1 MGTGVFGAGDRGI
14 RIKGVVM
21 RKKAGKAVI
30 YFLVLMLC
38 CTVAARAASSITVAK
53 VKTAKVGKGVLTQL
67 VTGSGTVTAKEQYSQ
82 SLPEGQK
89 VKKVLVKPQTTV
101 EAGQALIQLDMDY
114 LAEKI
119 EEKSREI
126 EKLNLQLE
134 QQKLAG
140 QEDARTPE
148 TAQAQI
154 ALNNAEIL
162 LEQAQADYDQAAAEY
177 ENLVNDP
184 PAADSGQT
192 QNGGLDSGQDV
203 DQGEGPDT
211 AGQTSQGGN
220 SSGAGEYEKWE
231 QEVQAAKDKM
241 QSAADTLN
249 SQAISY
255 NQAVEQY
262 ELASQNEANT
272 RQNEEKKKKSNTLT
286 VEGIQVDIE
295 GAQAALKKLTDIQ
308 NAEGIVSAASSGI
321 FQSAGVTEGDVTAGT
336 EQIIIASQAA
346 EAKGLIDQA
355 DVGKI
360 QEGDKISI
368 KFSGNTDTLE
378 VKAERF
384 EQVSAQET
392 PSKEEE
398 GQAGS
403 GGMVW
408 YGQAGEK
415 ELKTGTSF
423 TYEASKESGS
433 YEQVIPL
440 SALHQAQG
448 QTFVLTAEARDGILG
463 QVYTAVSVPVTV
475 LDKDDKSA
483 AVKSAL
489 NNKSLIIVESSKYVE
504 EGNQVRLE

>member
-101 EAGQALIQLDMDY
+101 EAGQALVQLDMDY

-119 EEKSREI
+119 EEKNREI

-177 ENLVNDP
+177 ENLANDP
-184 PAADSGQT
+184 PAA
-192 QNGGLDSGQDV
+192 DSGQDV

-262 ELASQNEANT
+262 ELASQNEANA

-360 QEGDKISI
+360 QEGDKINI

-384 EQVSAQET
+384 EQASAQET
-392 PSKEEE
+392 SSKEEE

-408 YGQAGEK
+408 YGQTGEK

-440 SALHQAQG
+440 SALHQVQG

-463 QVYTAVSVPVTV
+463 QVYTAISVPVTV

>member
-1 MGTGVFGAGDRGI
+1 
-14 RIKGVVM
+14 M

-101 EAGQALIQLDMDY
+101 EAGQALVQLDMDY

-119 EEKSREI
+119 EEKNREI

-162 LEQAQADYDQAAAEY
+162 LEQAQADFDQAAAEY
-177 ENLVNDP
+177 ENLANDP

-211 AGQTSQGGN
+211 AGEISQGGN

-360 QEGDKISI
+360 QEGDKINI

-378 VKAERF
+378 VRAERF

-408 YGQAGEK
+408 YGQGGEK

-440 SALHQAQG
+440 SALHQVQG

>member
-1 MGTGVFGAGDRGI
+1 
-14 RIKGVVM
+14 M

-53 VKTAKVGKGVLTQL
+53 VKTTKVGKGVLTQL
-67 VTGSGTVTAKEQYSQ
+67 VTGSGTVTPKEQYSQ

-89 VKKVLVKPQTTV
+89 VKKILVKPQTAV
-101 EAGQALIQLDMDY
+101 EAGQALVQLDMDY

-119 EEKSREI
+119 EEKNREI
-126 EKLNLQLE
+126 EKLKLQLE

-162 LEQAQADYDQAAAEY
+162 LQQAQADYDQAAAEY
-177 ENLVNDP
+177 ESLANDP
-184 PAADSGQT
+184 PAADSGQA
-192 QNGGLDSGQDV
+192 QDSSQAQDSGLSG
-203 DQGEGPDT
+203 DQGEGSDT
-211 AGQTSQGGN
+211 AGETPQSGN
-220 SSGAGEYEKWE
+220 ASGAGEYEQWE

-262 ELASQNEANT
+262 NLASQNEANAQ
-272 RQNEEKKKKSNTLT
+272 QNEEKKKRSNSLT
-286 VEGIQVDIE
+286 VEGIQVDME
-295 GAQAALKKLTDIQ
+295 GAEAALKKLTDIQ
-308 NAEGIVSAASSGI
+308 NAEGIVSAAAAGI
-321 FQSAGVTEGDVTAGT
+321 FQSAGVTEGAVTAGT
-336 EQIIIASQAA
+336 EQIVIASQAA
-346 EAKGLIDQA
+346 EVKGFIDQA

-360 QEGDKISI
+360 QEGDKINV
-368 KFSGNTDTLE
+368 KLSGNTEALE

-392 PSKEEE
+392 PSQE
-398 GQAGS
+398 GADQADT

-408 YGQAGEK
+408 YGQVGEK
-415 ELKTGTSF
+415 QLKTGTSF
-423 TYEASKESGS
+423 TYEASRESGS

-440 SALHQAQG
+440 GSLHQVQG
-448 QTFVLTAEARDGILG
+448 QTYVLTAEVRDGILG

-475 LDKDDKSA
+475 LDKDDKYA

-489 NNKSLIIVESSKYVE
+489 SGKSLIITESSKYVE

>member
-1 MGTGVFGAGDRGI
+1 
-14 RIKGVVM
+14 M
-21 RKKAGKAVI
+21 RQTPGRTKK
-30 YFLVLMLC
+30 
-38 CTVAARAASSITVAK
+38 
-53 VKTAKVGKGVLTQL
+53 
-67 VTGSGTVTAKEQYSQ
+67 
-82 SLPEGQK
+82 
-89 VKKVLVKPQTTV
+89 
-101 EAGQALIQLDMDY
+101 
-114 LAEKI
+114 
-119 EEKSREI
+119 
-126 EKLNLQLE
+126 
-134 QQKLAG
+134 
-140 QEDARTPE
+140 
-148 TAQAQI
+148 
-154 ALNNAEIL
+154 
-162 LEQAQADYDQAAAEY
+162 
-177 ENLVNDP
+177 
-184 PAADSGQT
+184 
-192 QNGGLDSGQDV
+192 
-203 DQGEGPDT
+203 
-211 AGQTSQGGN
+211 
-220 SSGAGEYEKWE
+220 
-231 QEVQAAKDKM
+231 
-241 QSAADTLN
+241 
-249 SQAISY
+249 
-255 NQAVEQY
+255 
-262 ELASQNEANT
+262 
-272 RQNEEKKKKSNTLT
+272 KKKKSNTLT

>member
-1 MGTGVFGAGDRGI
+1 
-14 RIKGVVM
+14 M
-21 RKKAGKAVI
+21 RKKAGKAMI

-38 CTVAARAASSITVAK
+38 CTVAARAASSMTVAK

-67 VTGSGTVTAKEQYSQ
+67 VAGSGTVTAKEQYSQ

-89 VKKVLVKPQTTV
+89 VKKILVKPQTPV
-101 EAGQALIQLDMDY
+101 EAGQVLVQLDMDY
-114 LAEKI
+114 LAEKL
-119 EEKSREI
+119 EEKNREI
-126 EKLNLQLE
+126 EKLKLQLE

-154 ALNNAEIL
+154 ALNHAEIL

-177 ENLVNDP
+177 ESLANNP
-184 PAADSGQT
+184 PETDGSQAQDSGLFD
-192 QNGGLDSGQDV
+192 G
-203 DQGEGPDT
+203 QGEDSDT
-211 AGQTSQGGN
+211 AGETSQSGN
-220 SSGAGEYEKWE
+220 ASGAGEYEQWE

-262 ELASQNEANT
+262 DLASQNEANAQ
-272 RQNEEKKKKSNTLT
+272 QNEEKKKRSNSLT
-286 VEGIQVDIE
+286 VEGIQVDME

-321 FQSAGVTEGDVTAGT
+321 FQSAGVTEGVVTTGT
-336 EQIIIASQAA
+336 EQIIIASQAI
-346 EAKGLIDQA
+346 EVKGVIDQA

-360 QEGDKISI
+360 QEGDKINI
-368 KFSGNTDTLE
+368 NFSGNAENLE

-392 PSKEEE
+392 SSQEGE
-398 GQAGS
+398 GQAEA

-415 ELKTGTSF
+415 KLKAGTSF
-423 TYEASKESGS
+423 TYEAVKETGS

-440 SALHQAQG
+440 GSLHQVQG
-448 QTFVLTAEARDGILG
+448 QTYVLTAEVRDGILG

-475 LDKDDKSA
+475 LDKDDKNA
-483 AVKSAL
+483 AVRSAL
-489 NNKSLIIVESSKYVE
+489 NHKSLIITESSKYVE

>member
-14 RIKGVVM
+14 GIKGVVM

-89 VKKVLVKPQTTV
+89 VKTVLVKPQTAV
-101 EAGQALIQLDMDY
+101 EAGQALVQLDMDY

-119 EEKSREI
+119 EEKNREI
-126 EKLNLQLE
+126 EKLKLQLE

-162 LEQAQADYDQAAAEY
+162 LDQAQADYDQAAAEY
-177 ENLVNDP
+177 ESLANNP
-184 PAADSGQT
+184 PAAESSQAQDSG
-192 QNGGLDSGQDV
+192 LSGDRE
-203 DQGEGPDT
+203 EGSDT
-211 AGQTSQGGN
+211 AGETSQSGN
-220 SSGAGEYEKWE
+220 ASGAGEYEQWE

-262 ELASQNEANT
+262 NLASQNEANAQ
-272 RQNEEKKKKSNTLT
+272 QNEEKKQRSNSLT

-295 GAQAALKKLTDIQ
+295 GAEAALKKLTDIQ

-321 FQSAGVTEGDVTAGT
+321 FQSAGATEGTVTAGT

-346 EAKGLIDQA
+346 EVKGYIDQA

-368 KFSGNTDTLE
+368 KLSGNTETLE

-384 EQVSAQET
+384 EQASAQET
-392 PSKEEE
+392 PSQEEA
-398 GQAGS
+398 GQAES
-403 GGMVW
+403 VGMVW
-408 YGQAGEK
+408 YGQVGEK
-415 ELKTGTSF
+415 QLKPGTSF

-440 SALHQAQG
+440 SALHQVQG
-448 QTFVLTAEARDGILG
+448 QTFVLTAEVRDGILG

-475 LDKDDKSA
+475 LDKDEKYA
-483 AVKSAL
+483 AVRSAI
-489 NNKSLIIVESSKYVE
+489 NQKSLIITESSKYVE

>member
-1 MGTGVFGAGDRGI
+1 M
-14 RIKGVVM
+14 
-21 RKKAGKAVI
+21 
-30 YFLVLMLC
+30 
-38 CTVAARAASSITVAK
+38 
-53 VKTAKVGKGVLTQL
+53 
-67 VTGSGTVTAKEQYSQ
+67 
-82 SLPEGQK
+82 
-89 VKKVLVKPQTTV
+89 
-101 EAGQALIQLDMDY
+101 
-114 LAEKI
+114 
-119 EEKSREI
+119 
-126 EKLNLQLE
+126 
-134 QQKLAG
+134 
-140 QEDARTPE
+140 
-148 TAQAQI
+148 
-154 ALNNAEIL
+154 
-162 LEQAQADYDQAAAEY
+162 
-177 ENLVNDP
+177 
-184 PAADSGQT
+184 
-192 QNGGLDSGQDV
+192 
-203 DQGEGPDT
+203 
-211 AGQTSQGGN
+211 
-220 SSGAGEYEKWE
+220 
-231 QEVQAAKDKM
+231 
-241 QSAADTLN
+241 
-249 SQAISY
+249 
-255 NQAVEQY
+255 
-262 ELASQNEANT
+262 
-272 RQNEEKKKKSNTLT
+272 
-286 VEGIQVDIE
+286 EGIQVDIE

-321 FQSAGVTEGDVTAGT
+321 FQSAGVTEGAVTAGT

-360 QEGDKISI
+360 QEGDKINI

-440 SALHQAQG
+440 SALHQVQG